1 MNLLLDYVFPITSI
15 EPTPQA
21 STAFLKNVLVVVK
34 PKDEVPTGVITLCT
48 TPAAVAALTDNA
60 DVAQLFN
67 AGMQRVFVLV
77 NDDLEIATDIAS
89 KLSDFYTILVS
100 SDFTDVDIEDLDVG
114 QFKGVVGLYS
124 PVKATA
130 EDYAAVEKQVGF
142 YSTST
147 TKAKNMFFA
156 FGKLLSNT
164 LNWRNQQYITMPFA
178 DDVVT
183 LGDANGLFD
192 DRVSFVLDDEQFS
205 RRLALFAAGGK
216 AIVAPYIL
224 RNLEVDLQSAALTYI
239 SGNQPQYTVVQAS
252 LIEDELQKVIDS
264 YIARQWIASGSI
276 EVKLLQSN
284 FVASGF
290 IQVPTP
296 TALWKIQG
304 EVTQA

>member
-1 MNLLLDYVFPITSI
+1 
-15 EPTPQA
+15 
-21 STAFLKNVLVVVK
+21 
-34 PKDEVPTGVITLCT
+34 
-48 TPAAVAALTDNA
+48 
-60 DVAQLFN
+60 
-67 AGMQRVFVLV
+67 
-77 NDDLEIATDIAS
+77 
-89 KLSDFYTILVS
+89 
-100 SDFTDVDIEDLDVG
+100 
-114 QFKGVVGLYS
+114 
-124 PVKATA
+124 
-130 EDYAAVEKQVGF
+130 
-142 YSTST
+142 
-147 TKAKNMFFA
+147 
-156 FGKLLSNT
+156 
-164 LNWRNQQYITMPFA
+164 MPFA